1 MTPRVRAAA
10 DNVRRRFRA
19 PRILYAPVRCRF
31 SYFSHTS
38 PPHKSENVRERR
50 QGVSCTRPSRR
61 AAAAWTS
68 ARVSSGVTAGRFG
81 LPQSVVAVVL
91 HEALDHFLRQQQP
104 LAAAAWT
111 PLGELF
117 AHLLQ
122 RHRRVAIGEK
132 DPKNR
137 FERRHIAVDVV
148 LRSTAVLA
156 DAFERIAAVGSP
168 LDLEAHAAG
177 GLVKDG
183 RALFD
188 LLTELGATG
197 ITQAAADDVFE

>member
-50 QGVSCTRPSRR
+50 QGVS
-61 AAAAWTS
+61 S

-91 HEALDHFLRQQQP
+91 HEALDHFLKQQQP

-122 RHRRVAIGEK
+122 R
-132 DPKNR
+132 
-137 FERRHIAVDVV
+137 
-148 LRSTAVLA
+148 RS
-156 DAFERIAAVGSP
+156 
-168 LDLEAHAAG
+168 
-177 GLVKDG
+177 
-183 RALFD
+183 
-188 LLTELGATG
+188 
-197 ITQAAADDVFE
+197 